1 MSNTTKQPKIKI
13 TLEEVLRIK
22 RNERPPTEFWD
33 RFDRELRQKT
43 LRALVTE
50 APWPRRYLRPLLSRF
65 LIAVPLS
72 SVAVIALFFLV
83 IRNSVNIG
91 GPEMP
96 LQHRIVTMGAGPLES
111 ARMVASRMESVNRRS
126 MSGHSYTVEQ
136 VVSFPGTR
144 FVISVIYSQSR
155 QEADFDMV
163 MTPQILTAASD
174 SNAHYTAN
182 PLTSDSPSVAF
193 ATAPSVGYF

>member
-1 MSNTTKQPKIKI
+1 MSNTTKQPEIKI

-33 RFDRELRQKT
+33 RFDRDLRQKT

-50 APWPRRYLRPLLSRF
+50 APWPRRYLRPLLNRF
-65 LIAVPLS
+65 LIAVPFS

-83 IRNSVNIG
+83 IRNSVNIA
-91 GPEMP
+91 GPKTS
-96 LQHRIVTMGAGPLES
+96 LQHRIVAKGAGPVEF
-111 ARMVASRMESVNRRS
+111 ARTVASRMESVNGS
-126 MSGHSYTVEQ
+126 SADGHAYTVEQ

-144 FVISVIYSQSR
+144 FVVSVMYSQSR
-155 QEADFDMV
+155 READFDMV

-174 SNAHYTAN
+174 SNEQYTAN
-182 PLTSDSPSVAF
+182 PLTSGSPSVAF
-193 ATAPSVGYF
+193 ATAPAVGYF